1 MLQQLRHSVGVLL
14 LLVVP
19 FSMTTVMAQSGYK
32 SNGQRYNG
40 DVIRPL
46 TTAVSFLQVGP
57 DARTG
62 GMGEVGV
69 ALPDDM
75 NAQHWNAAKYA
86 FSKSKLGVSATY
98 SPWLAGLGLGLQDI
112 YMAYLAGHMKLS
124 SLDAISLS
132 LTYFSLGEMDITD
145 YEGKAIF
152 EDVKPH
158 EFAFDAAYS
167 RKLTDNF
174 SMAVT
179 GRFIYSNLTTVSD
192 VSTNTSDL
200 KPGLAGA
207 ADVSLFYQTELRANN
222 LYKSLLG
229 AGLTVSNIG
238 NKISYS
244 ADMEKDFLPANF
256 RLGVAYT
263 MYVDKFNKLTFE
275 FDINK
280 LLVPSTVIY
289 KNDTVN
295 GKVSKVVDQAET
307 MITAKDPR
315 DVSVIDALYRSWFD
329 APGGMSE
336 ELKEYILNVGVEYTY
351 NELFSVRCGYFNE
364 AKTKGARKYFT
375 FGAGLKY
382 SFVYFD
388 ASYIA
393 VLPVDGL
400 SGTHPLKNTVRLS
413 LSFDINAP
421 DAKASIQR

>member
-1 MLQQLRHSVGVLL
+1 MVKQIKKTISLFLL
-14 LLVVP
+14 L
-19 FSMTTVMAQSGYK
+19 TVSCGMMSYAQSGYK
-32 SNGQRYNG
+32 NNGQAYNG
-40 DVIRPL
+40 TTIRPL
-46 TTAVSFLQVGP
+46 TTAVSYLQVGP

-86 FSKSKLGVSATY
+86 FSKSKVGVSATY

-112 YMAYLAGHMKLS
+112 YMAYLSGHMKLS
-124 SLDAISLS
+124 PLDAVSVS

-145 YEGKAIF
+145 YEGYTIF
-152 EDVKPH
+152 ENVKPH

-179 GRFIYSNLTTVSD
+179 GRFIYSNLTTVRD

-207 ADVSLFYQTELRANN
+207 ADVALFYQKELRTDN
-222 LYKSLLG
+222 LYKSLIG

-244 ADMEKDFLPANF
+244 NDMDKDFLPANF

-263 MYVDKFNKLTFE
+263 MYVDRYNKLTFE
-275 FDINK
+275 LDVNK

-289 KNDTVN
+289 TNDTVG
-295 GKVSKVVDQAET
+295 GKITKVVDQAET
-307 MITAKDPR
+307 MIKAKDPR
-315 DVSVIDALYRSWFD
+315 DVSVIDAIYRSWFD
-329 APGGMSE
+329 APGGMKE
-336 ELKEYILNVGVEYTY
+336 ELDEYILNVGVEYTY
-351 NELFSVRCGYFNE
+351 NELFSVRAGYFNE

-375 FGAGLKY
+375 FGAGLRY
-382 SFVYFD
+382 SMVNFD

-400 SGTHPLKNTVRLS
+400 QGTHPLKNTVRLS

>member
-1 MLQQLRHSVGVLL
+1 MLQQLKRSAGLLL

-19 FSMTTVMAQSGYK
+19 FCMTSVTAQSGYK
-32 SNGQRYNG
+32 SNGQSYNG

-62 GMGEVGV
+62 GMGEVGA

-112 YMAYLAGHMKLS
+112 YMAYLSGHLKLS

-145 YEGKAIF
+145 YDGNPII

-158 EFAFDAAYS
+158 EFALDAAYS

-179 GRFIYSNLTTVSD
+179 GRFIYSNLTTVSN
-192 VSTNTSDL
+192 VSTNTTDL

-207 ADVSLFYQTELRANN
+207 ADVALFYQTELKTNN
-222 LYKSLLG
+222 LYKSLIG
-229 AGLTVSNIG
+229 AGLTISNIG

-244 ADMEKDFLPANF
+244 TDMEKDFLPANF

-275 FDINK
+275 FDVNK

-289 KNDTVN
+289 KTDTVN
-295 GKVSKVVDQAET
+295 GKATKVVDQAET

-329 APGGMSE
+329 APGGISE
-336 ELKEYILNVGVEYTY
+336 ELKE
-351 NELFSVRCGYFNE
+351 
-364 AKTKGARKYFT
+364 
-375 FGAGLKY
+375 
-382 SFVYFD
+382 
-388 ASYIA
+388 
-393 VLPVDGL
+393 
-400 SGTHPLKNTVRLS
+400 
-413 LSFDINAP
+413 
-421 DAKASIQR
+421 

>member
-1 MLQQLRHSVGVLL
+1 
-14 LLVVP
+14 
-19 FSMTTVMAQSGYK
+19 
-32 SNGQRYNG
+32 
-40 DVIRPL
+40 
-46 TTAVSFLQVGP
+46 GP

-124 SLDAISLS
+124 SLDAISMS

-145 YEGKAIF
+145 YDGATIF
-152 EDVKPH
+152 ENVKPH
-158 EFAFDAAYS
+158 EFALDAAYS

-179 GRFIYSNLTTVSD
+179 GRFIYSNLTTVSNN
-192 VSTNTSDL
+192 SNNTNGL

-207 ADVSLFYQTELRANN
+207 ADVSLFYQTELKANN
-222 LYKSLLG
+222 LYKSLIG
-229 AGLTVSNIG
+229 AGMTISNIG

-244 ADMEKDFLPANF
+244 DDMEKNFLPANF

-263 MYVDKFNKLTFE
+263 MYVDKYNKLTFE
-275 FDINK
+275 VDVNK
-280 LLVPSTVIY
+280 LLVPSMVSY
-289 KNDTVN
+289 RNDTVN
-295 GKVSKVVDQAET
+295 GKVTKVVDQAET

-329 APGGMSE
+329 APAVSARSWMSTSS
-336 ELKEYILNVGVEYTY
+336 IWVWSTPTTTSSRCVAVT
-351 NELFSVRCGYFNE
+351 SMRQRVR
-364 AKTKGARKYFT
+364 A
-375 FGAGLKY
+375 
-382 SFVYFD
+382 
-388 ASYIA
+388 
-393 VLPVDGL
+393 PV
-400 SGTHPLKNTVRLS
+400 SIS
-413 LSFDINAP
+413 LSVP
-421 DAKASIQR
+421 ASATALSTLTPPISRCFLLTAFPEPIL